1 MKSIQLKF
9 LLLISIILVIPIIS
23 NSSIVRANGDNLPSD
38 FSEIYHLEYLIRFSP
53 TKNYYSTTKYALKLD
68 NYEIDG
74 ENYTK
79 VSVYYEDIN
88 LTFLRDNISYIIS
101 QSSRKITEVGDME
114 YDDYIK
120 GTHTE
125 LLLNISNFNTSQKF
139 RIDETLTFSNYF
151 NEYQSPDSIR
161 SEVTFNYIGIE
172 TINTNS
178 AYNFTTHHFNAQHII
193 WSEGDY

>member
-1 MKSIQLKF
+1 MI
-9 LLLISIILVIPIIS
+9 IPIIS
-23 NSSIVRANGDNLPSD
+23 NSTIVRANDENLPSD
-38 FSEIYHLEYLIRFSP
+38 FSEIYHLEYLILFAP
-53 TKNYYSTTKYALKLD
+53 TKDHYSTTKYALNLE
-68 NYEIDG
+68 NYEIGG

-79 VSVYYEDIN
+79 VSAFYEDLD
-88 LTFLRDNISYIIS
+88 LTYLRDNLSYIIS
-101 QSSRKITEVGDME
+101 QSSRRIIEVSNME
-114 YDDYIK
+114 YDAYIK

-125 LLLNISNFNTSQKF
+125 LLLNISSFNSSQKF

-151 NEYQSPDSIR
+151 KEYQSSDSIR
-161 SEVTFNYIGIE
+161 SDVTFHYIGIE

>member
-1 MKSIQLKF
+1 LKI
-9 LLLISIILVIPIIS
+9 LLLISFILIIPIIS
-23 NSSIVRANGDNLPSD
+23 NSTIVRANDENLPSD
-38 FSEIYHLEYLIRFSP
+38 FSEIYHLEYLILFAP
-53 TKNYYSTTKYALKLD
+53 IKDHYSTTKYALNLE

-79 VSVYYEDIN
+79 VSAFYEDID
-88 LTFLRDNISYIIS
+88 LTFLRDNITYIIS
-101 QSSRKITEVGDME
+101 QSSRMITEVSKVE

-125 LLLNISNFNTSQKF
+125 LLLNISNFNSSQKF

-151 NEYQSPDSIR
+151 NEYQSSGSIR
-161 SEVTFNYIGIE
+161 SDVSFNYMGIE
-172 TINTNS
+172 NINTNS

>member
-1 MKSIQLKF
+1 MI
-9 LLLISIILVIPIIS
+9 IPIIS
-23 NSSIVRANGDNLPSD
+23 NSTIVRANDENLPSD
-38 FSEIYHLEYLIRFSP
+38 YSEIYHLEYLILFAP
-53 TKNYYSTTKYALKLD
+53 TKDQYSTTKYALNLE

-79 VSVYYEDIN
+79 VSTFYEDID
-88 LTFLRDNISYIIS
+88 LTYLRDNLSYIIS
-101 QSSRKITEVGDME
+101 QSSRMIIEVSDME
-114 YDDYIK
+114 YDAYIK

-125 LLLNISNFNTSQKF
+125 LLLNISNFNNSQKF

-151 NEYQSPDSIR
+151 KEYQSSDSIR
-161 SEVTFNYIGIE
+161 SDVTFNYMGIE

>member
-1 MKSIQLKF
+1 MI
-9 LLLISIILVIPIIS
+9 IPIIS
-23 NSSIVRANGDNLPSD
+23 NSTIVKANDENLPSD
-38 FSEIYHLEYLIRFSP
+38 FSEIYHLEYLIQFSP
-53 TKNYYSTTKYALKLD
+53 IKDHYSTTKYALNLEND
-68 NYEIDG
+68 VIDG

-79 VSVYYEDIN
+79 VSVFYEDIDLTYLKDN
-88 LTFLRDNISYIIS
+88 LSYIIS
-101 QSSRKITEVGDME
+101 QSSRMIIEVSNME

-125 LLLNISNFNTSQKF
+125 LLLNISNFNNVQKY

-151 NEYQSPDSIR
+151 SEYQSSGSIR
-161 SEVTFNYIGIE
+161 SDVTFNYIGIE
-172 TINTNS
+172 TINTSS